1 MTGGAELAAT
11 ILDGLNRHDLRGV
24 AALYADGAQVHPDG
38 WHEAVDVPT
47 WHAAFELILASF
59 PDLSLTP
66 EHIAAASDA
75 VLLEVRLNGTNTGP
89 FHLGDL
95 DRLVLRTDA
104 ERLPPT
110 GRAVDITGAVVLE
123 TADGLVTAERHYWRL
138 LDTLAQLGLV
148 ERDVL
153 QGA

>member
-11 ILDGLNRHDLRGV
+11 ILDGLNRRDLRGV
-24 AALYADGAQVHPDG
+24 AASYGDGARVHPDG
-38 WHEAVDVPT
+38 WREAVDLPT
-47 WHAAFELILASF
+47 WHAAFGMLLTSF
-59 PDLSLTP
+59 PDLALTA
-66 EHIAAASDA
+66 EHVAAGSNA
-75 VLLEVRLNGTNTGP
+75 VILEVRLTGTNTGP

-123 TADGLVTAERHYWRL
+123 TAGGLVIAERHYWRL
-138 LDTLAQLGLV
+138 LDSLTQLGLV
-148 ERDVL
+148 EDEVL
-153 QGA
+153 QRA